1 MYYWIKASPLHLTAK
16 EEVSK
21 EGKREKHSLLETL
34 SSFWITFSG
43 AHLQL
48 QTLQKKKNK
57 KTKKNSS
64 IAVQVFFLFVFSK
77 HYLDIKG

>member
-34 SSFWITFSG
+34 SSF
-43 AHLQL
+43 
-48 QTLQKKKNK
+48 
-57 KTKKNSS
+57 
-64 IAVQVFFLFVFSK
+64 
-77 HYLDIKG
+77 